1 MATSG
6 TATFNLQFDDIIEE
20 AGQSRSEF
28 LPEGRGHKLNAPGRS
43 RQGAKYDF
51 SLMSVGDSVVLPMTQ
66 PQVWSRVQSWRNA
79 KTHRERHSWEFATRK
94 LNETETRLWRTK

>member
-1 MATSG
+1 MFAG
-6 TATFNLQFDDIIEE
+6 HYDDE
-20 AGQSRSEF
+20 APAKPPLSFTKCPLCGMHSYALDEP
-28 LPEGRGHKLNAPGRS
+28 LPGRS

-51 SLMSVGDSVVLPMTQ
+51 SLMAVGDSVVLPMTQ